1 MRTSNKSS
9 PVWRRIVATFMLV
22 TMLMTSMAVT
32 AIAAPVGATVVD
44 LTVAGGGSCEAR
56 AAKHNATRPYL
67 KDNIL

>member
-44 LTVAGGGSCEAR
+44 LTVAGGGRDQCVSFHYFFTA
-56 AAKHNATRPYL
+56 
-67 KDNIL
+67 